1 MAKFQQAVTVIPADW
16 ANAVDNLVFE
26 VLQQAK
32 SVDDIKAVLGLGSMA
47 YANLKN
53 PTFNEA
59 VLNKPAITGGTAR
72 FDAVTTREPVR
83 PEDAA
88 TRNYVDT
95 AVSAVKKLV
104 DNATKATGDLAQQNA
119 NNVRIAG
126 GILDAVTLGA
136 QYPCVGVFSSLQ
148 VTTMPNMGN
157 HVVNLAY
164 LKEQIALVT
173 KQIGSLA
180 AQSANA
186 VAITGG
192 TIENTVIGKLT
203 PADAYFNRVKVLR
216 QPLDGADAISKAYFE
231 DVLNKSV
238 KAVKSMALQEASS
251 VAITGGSLNGVQ
263 IGTSVPASGVFEN
276 LAVVAPSISANEK
289 GTPTITLVVDS
300 TKPVASQ
307 LVFAVPAVTSSDV
320 TSVAGSLSVLGAADA
335 RYPKG
340 LVLQGTESVTVQ
352 NSAGYGIAAT
362 NTQMTLFSQSAQLIT
377 LAGQKIRFGGGSFN
391 DTATVTINAK
401 AYLAD
406 TQAKRITGIDS
417 LLQTLDNSA
426 SGGILAATTEIN
438 TSTAGGALVKLDKD
452 TAFTFR
458 SSADDSGM
466 LRTFRMVINVMATGL
481 NVSWPT
487 SIKWCGAAPSYTA
500 AAVNTS
506 DLLDF
511 TTVDGGATWYG
522 VKLNKT

>member
-16 ANAVDNLVFE
+16 ANAVDNLVFG

-59 VLNKPAITGGTAR
+59 VLSKPAITGGTAR

-88 TRNYVDT
+88 TRNYVDN
-95 AVSAVKKLV
+95 AVSAVKKLI
-104 DNATKATGDLAQQNA
+104 DKATKATGDLAQQNA

-126 GILDAVTLGA
+126 GIMDAVTLGA

-164 LKEQIALVT
+164 LKEQLTLVT
-173 KQIGSLA
+173 KQIGTLA

-186 VAITGG
+186 VTITGG

-238 KAVKSMALQEASS
+238 NAVKSMALQDASS
-251 VAITGGSLNGVQ
+251 VAVTGGTVNGTQ
-263 IGTSVPASGVFEN
+263 IGNAVPAGGVFNN
-276 LAVVAPSISANEK
+276 LTVVAPNISATEK
-289 GTPTITLVVDS
+289 GMPTITLTVDT

-307 LVFAVPAVTSSDV
+307 LVFSAPPTGAATTPTVS
-320 TSVAGSLSVLGAADA
+320 GFLSVMGASNAQ
-335 RYPKG
+335 YPNG
-340 LVLQGTESVTVQ
+340 LVLQGTESVAVQ
-352 NSAGYGIAAT
+352 NGSGYGLAAT
-362 NTQMTLFSQSAQLIT
+362 ANQLTLFSKSAQLIT
-377 LAGQKIRFGGGSFN
+377 LVGQKIRLGGGSFS
-391 DTATVTINAK
+391 DTATVTINTK

-406 TQAKRITGIDS
+406 TQAKRITGVDS
-417 LLQTLDNSA
+417 LLHTVDNGV

-438 TSTAGGALVKLDKD
+438 TTAAGGALVKLDKD

-458 SSADDSGM
+458 SNADDSGM

-487 SIKWCGAAPSYTA
+487 SVEWCGAAPSYTA

-511 TTVDGGATWYG
+511 TTMDGGATWYG
-522 VKLNKT
+522 VKLN